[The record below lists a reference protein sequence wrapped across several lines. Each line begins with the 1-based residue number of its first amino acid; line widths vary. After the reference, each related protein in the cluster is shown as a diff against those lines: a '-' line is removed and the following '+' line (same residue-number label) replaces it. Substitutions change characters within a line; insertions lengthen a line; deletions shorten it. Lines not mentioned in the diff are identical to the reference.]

1 MNHVQTGIYHVQPI
15 YKQVYTHTYC
25 FSIYCCVH
33 TCLELCH
40 DMYIPGTYI
49 KCTKLYVF
57 ARILENQKV
66 TCWRIEPKTSC
77 IGSSCLNHCAS
88 SVDVKCFTVRVYVY
102 CSTWRKSQRL
112 ERWLVAVQ
120 LTGFQVTVV
129 RIPDVL
135 GPHQI
140 GG

>member
-66 TCWRIEPKTSC
+66 TVLENRTSDLMHRIKLP
-77 IGSSCLNHCAS
+77 
-88 SVDVKCFTVRVYVY
+88 
-102 CSTWRKSQRL
+102 
-112 ERWLVAVQ
+112 
-120 LTGFQVTVV
+120 
-129 RIPDVL
+129 
-135 GPHQI
+135 
-140 GG
+140 